1 MVSHPQEGTGS
12 SEPAFGGQGG
22 CRTPLRGWISLQ
34 PPHYQH
40 WGETGGCPPFLPLT
54 PLSGRCWGGKDRVSG
69 CPPRQSDVCRGG
81 GLNALSAGETEARS
95 AGLQDKDKGRGC
107 SATQCWGHP
116 GWRHSAPPAT
126 PPIPGTAALSPPAAS
141 VSPQPRWGHA
151 TRPLSSATAV
161 NGSLFV
167 TPSPPCPLPPPRC
180 LFFPCTITGI
190 YVAGGSG
197 YPRAR
202 SLSPHRLGGTTVT
215 LGPLLEVVTRAPRT
229 PIPPRWVNSQLRPSL
244 GRLFGVLCPPPGI
257 WEMLKLG
264 DWVVKASETLITAIK
279 LLMAFINQLRHQ
291 K

>member
-1 MVSHPQEGTGS
+1 MGVQ
-12 SEPAFGGQGG
+12 
-22 CRTPLRGWISLQ
+22 PLNVGDIQAGDIQ
-34 PPHYQH
+34 PPQQH
-40 WGETGGCPPFLPLT
+40 PPSPA
-54 PLSGRCWGGKDRVSG
+54 R
-69 CPPRQSDVCRGG
+69 PPRPHPLPQFP
-81 GLNALSAGETEARS
+81 RS
-95 AGLQDKDKGRGC
+95 HVGD
-107 SATQCWGHP
+107 TH
-116 GWRHSAPPAT
+116 
-126 PPIPGTAALSPPAAS
+126 
-141 VSPQPRWGHA
+141 
-151 TRPLSSATAV
+151 RPLSSATAV

-229 PIPPRWVNSQLRPSL
+229 PVPPRWVNSQLPPSL